1 MRAETRT
8 FLITFVVGLGIAAIV
23 AAKLISVRAQEDG
36 PASVEPASQPVAEQA
51 DPQPV
56 PEQPPAPA
64 PAAPVTW
71 AEVNGQRVAIDKSY
85 WDADRARRESQI
97 AADLAAKQA
106 AAAVIYS
113 NQAALKAQQDWEAQ
127 EVWRH
132 QRRQIQNASPA
143 VQSVGPVRN
152 AVSH

>member
-1 MRAETRT
+1 MRAEIRT

-23 AAKLISVRAQEDG
+23 VAKLISVRAQEDG
-36 PASVEPASQPVAEQA
+36 PASVEPASQPV
-51 DPQPV
+51 
-56 PEQPPAPA
+56 PEQPPVPA